1 MVSLVNFIS
10 REPEEFM
17 VTKATITH
25 NAKANFG
32 LVSVAKK
39 EFVGKKVQKI
49 YLKYA
54 MIVGLM

>member
-1 MVSLVNFIS
+1 
-10 REPEEFM
+10 M